1 MNCQIETLVQKF
13 LNAGKLCRDDEQFRR
28 STEFWT
34 GSLRVGV
41 SGQSVIYRIEA
52 GQLVSVTQT
61 ANVVEEGD
69 NEFGFEASDATWRN
83 LLAGPSD
90 ATTEVFAKWRGDLK
104 RTGDRAAYWHHYP
117 AMRRLLELMAD

>member
-69 NEFGFEASDATWRN
+69 NEFGFEALMRPGGIFSQD
-83 LLAGPSD
+83 PQ
-90 ATTEVFAKWRGDLK
+90 
-104 RTGDRAAYWHHYP
+104 
-117 AMRRLLELMAD
+117 MRRPKCLRSGEATSSAQAIVPPTGVTIQRCADCLS